1 MRHSLYLMIRLVH
14 FKKLDHEFELVL
26 GSDKVNKT
34 QHCSQ
39 IALVE
44 VETCT

>member
-1 MRHSLYLMIRLVH
+1 MIRLGA
-14 FKKLDHEFELVL
+14 FLKPDREFELVL